1 MNSVV
6 LFMIVFSFSLAVLS
20 FHYHNV
26 VKPTFQDMVRFK
38 LFAKR
43 DELRKLAI
51 TGTVDPASFS
61 FRHLEDMINGMAN
74 STKWYSVSIWIES
87 MVWKA
92 SHPESQAEI
101 KELMSRFEE
110 QASEEEKKIERSI
123 LSLIFCAMAA
133 NSPGW
138 MIFGGVLC
146 AIKSMNKRFVGWN
159 RALWYRIGSGYQPL
173 HA

>member
-1 MNSVV
+1 MVV
-6 LFMIVFSFSLAVLS
+6 VSFTMAIGS
-20 FHYHNV
+20 FYYNNV
-26 VKPTFQDMVRFK
+26 VRPTFQDMVRFR

-43 DELRKLAI
+43 DDLRKLAI
-51 TGTVDPASFS
+51 SGAVNPASFS
-61 FRHLEDMINGMAN
+61 FRHLEEMINRMAN
-74 STKWYSVSIWIES
+74 ATKWYSVSIWIES

-101 KELMSRFEE
+101 KGLMCKFEE
-110 QASEEEKKIERSI
+110 QASDEEKKIERSI
-123 LSLIFCAMAA
+123 LELIFCAMAA

-138 MIFGGVLC
+138 MIIGGALC
-146 AIKSMNKRFVGWN
+146 VTSSIKKRFVGWN